1 MFGDNDINNAN
12 LTTCLL
18 SCYLSRAG
26 EIFGRYAKDG
36 QSITSV
42 GVESLT
48 SNVGPILI
56 IRSSKQDTIDIILVA
71 TKMNH
76 W

>member
-1 MFGDNDINNAN
+1 VFGDNDINNAI

-36 QSITSV
+36 QSIASV
-42 GVESLT
+42 GVDA
-48 SNVGPILI
+48 SNVGPFLI
-56 IRSSKQDTIDIILVA
+56 IRSSKLDTIDIILVA
-71 TKMNH
+71 SKMNH
-76 W
+76 